1 MKRKKIIKRPILR
14 EHVEQNEKY
23 PLIYKAERMEDSW
36 LNEKR
41 PQDGRTLR
49 KRGEKKTGKNE
60 IRKERLSNAKTIT

>member
-23 PLIYKAERMEDSW
+23 ALIYKTKRMEDSW

-41 PQDGRTLR
+41 EQVKKNG
-49 KRGEKKTGKNE
+49 KKKQEKTK
-60 IRKERLSNAKTIT
+60 